1 MNVVRTASLLLLA
14 LALSACAAKPA
25 RDSAPASVAVA
36 PAAADA
42 AAPVSDADSTVAA
55 PAAVAVDAAPVAEV
69 AGSDAPAAPPAAD
82 NGTAPTGAEDD
93 FAALYGGP
101 APSAD
106 GSEPS
111 TSAYDPWEGFNRR
124 VHAFNNV
131 VDRAVARPLATAYT
145 HVVPRFARTG
155 VTNFF
160 SNLRAPV
167 TITNQLLQ
175 GRPGDAWDSLGR
187 FMMNSTL
194 GVGGLFDPASRAL
207 VPRRSEDFGQTLGAW
222 GWRSSRYVELPFFG
236 PRTVRDV
243 FGLAGDIPLSPIRTI
258 EEDKVRIPLQGLQLV
273 DMRSQ
278 LLALD
283 DIRDN
288 AVDEYALT
296 RDAWLQRRNYQIQ
309 NDLRGRHARGK
320 DADDTAPIPVD
331 AMPMPDWG
339 N

>member
-1 MNVVRTASLLLLA
+1 MNVVRNLSLLLLVA
-14 LALSACAAKPA
+14 LLSACAAKPA
-25 RDSAPASVAVA
+25 RDSAPASVAVDSTPAA
-36 PAAADA
+36 PAVEDVAAAPQAASDADVVPVADA
-42 AAPVSDADSTVAA
+42 AAPAPADAAAAATGEAA
-55 PAAVAVDAAPVAEV
+55 P
-69 AGSDAPAAPPAAD
+69 
-82 NGTAPTGAEDD
+82 TAAEDD

-106 GSEPS
+106 GSSDAQPS
-111 TSAYDPWEGFNRR
+111 YDPWEGFNRR
-124 VHAFNNV
+124 VHAFNDV

-145 HVVPRFARTG
+145 KVVPRFARTG

-187 FMMNSTL
+187 FLINSTI
-194 GVGGLFDPASRAL
+194 GIGGLFDPASAGG

-222 GWRSSRYVELPFFG
+222 GWRNSRYVELPFFG

-273 DMRSQ
+273 DMRAQ
-278 LLALD
+278 LMALD
-283 DIRDN
+283 DIRDS

-296 RDAWLQRRNYQIQ
+296 RDAWLQRRNYQIE
-309 NDLRGRHARGK
+309 NDLRGKHRRGRDVD
-320 DADDTAPIPVD
+320 DADPIPVD
-331 AMPMPDWG
+331 AMPMPNWG

>member
-1 MNVVRTASLLLLA
+1 MNVIRTLPFLVLA
-14 LALSACAAKPA
+14 LALTACAGKPA
-25 RDSAPASVAVA
+25 REAAPASVAVDASAPVDAPVAVDDTASVPAVASAAPATA
-36 PAAADA
+36 PAATDRPAA
-42 AAPVSDADSTVAA
+42 QTAQVGGQAAPTD
-55 PAAVAVDAAPVAEV
+55 
-69 AGSDAPAAPPAAD
+69 
-82 NGTAPTGAEDD
+82 AEDD

-106 GSEPS
+106 GAEPGRA
-111 TSAYDPWEGFNRR
+111 AYDPWEPFNRR
-124 VHAFNNV
+124 VHSFNNV

-145 HVVPRFARTG
+145 KVVPRFARTG

-167 TITNQLLQ
+167 TITNQVLQ

-187 FMMNSTL
+187 FVMNSTL
-194 GVGGLFDPASRAL
+194 GLGGLFDPASKAM

-222 GWRSSRYVELPFFG
+222 GWRGSRYVELPFFG

-258 EEDKVRIPLQGLQLV
+258 EEDKVRIGLQGLQLV

-278 LLALD
+278 LMALD
-283 DIRDN
+283 DIRDS

-296 RDAWLQRRNYQIQ
+296 RDAWLQRRNYQIE
-309 NDLRGRHARGK
+309 NDLRDKRTRGK

-331 AMPMPDWG
+331 AMPMPNWG

>member
-1 MNVVRTASLLLLA
+1 MNVVRNAFLLLLA

-25 RDSAPASVAVA
+25 RESAPASVAVPPAATA
-36 PAAADA
+36 PAAATDVGTDAPAATAGATDAA
-42 AAPVSDADSTVAA
+42 AAPVAA
-55 PAAVAVDAAPVAEV
+55 AEGTDG
-69 AGSDAPAAPPAAD
+69 ATPPAA
-82 NGTAPTGAEDD
+82 TTEAPPTGAEDD

-101 APSAD
+101 APTAD
-106 GSEPS
+106 GAEPGRS
-111 TSAYDPWEGFNRR
+111 PYDPWEGFNRR

-145 HVVPRFARTG
+145 NVVPRFARTG

-187 FMMNSTL
+187 FLMNSTL
-194 GVGGLFDPASRAL
+194 GIGGLFDPASRAL

-258 EEDKVRIPLQGLQLV
+258 EEDKIRIPLQGLQLV

-309 NDLRGRHARGK
+309 NDLRSRRDRGH
-320 DADDTAPIPVD
+320 DDDSAPIPVD